1 MVAALGAIVKT
12 AVKSQ
17 VKKVAAD
24 KLMGRGKKKQPQQQK
39 QSSNAEV
46 GGKKGGAIVKAPISA
61 MANIPLAD
69 SVSAISQT
77 PAAGGGV
84 GGSDTILVIK
94 TRVVEIEKILKGSV
108 ALDKKILDQERKQRE
123 KELRTQEES
132 ELETPKD
139 GDEKKVKKKKT
150 KVKLGFLDGLINF
163 IKEVL
168 TGFILVRL
176 IKFLPQLKKIA
187 SILGGALDFFTNIA
201 LGLVDG
207 LGTLLMWGDKAI
219 TGTRNLVKNIFG
231 DKGAEI
237 FDGIVGTIGNLFN
250 TIAILGMTAAAFGS
264 GGKSSKQPKRGP
276 KNKLKRAK
284 QKIKRFTDPK
294 RASKLNRVKN
304 IKKIKVDRLAR
315 VKKFGNLKKFAKAK
329 QFVGKSIDLGKNIV
343 KTGSKLTR
351 TATKGI
357 TTAAKTATTAAKSVA
372 KTATTAAKSVA
383 KTATT
388 AAKTATTTATKLG
401 KTGLKTGLKGLKSL
415 KKVVSP
421 IVKKIPFI
429 GALLDFV
436 LNYFVFKEPLGRA
449 AFMAIGAGLAAWLGG
464 IIGSVIPVGGTLV
477 GAALG
482 GWAGDKLAG
491 ALYDAIFKKK
501 DPKDSPKNKEKKKK
515 TTKTKTVSI
524 SGNNEGY
531 LSMLS
536 SGKRGKIEQ
545 ALYEMRIDSVK
556 TGEAHSDMVGN
567 PKYAG
572 DVDLIMKHGMQ
583 AVEISNGRVTL
594 QKSFKASLTPV
605 DVNSVA
611 SKTNSISKSA
621 SYEDG
626 AEEVIVINSSAPSG
640 GGGETQSNETMPVA
654 TASTGG
660 GDDLTEAL
668 YEGG

>member
-123 KELRTQEES
+123 KKLRTQEES

-372 KTATTAAKSVA
+372 KTATTAAK
-383 KTATT
+383 
-388 AAKTATTTATKLG
+388 TATTTATKLG

-491 ALYDAIFKKK
+491 ALYDSIFKKK
-501 DPKDSPKNKEKKKK
+501 DPKDSPKNKENNKK

-524 SGNNEGY
+524 SGNKEGY

-545 ALYEMRIDSVK
+545 ALFEMRIKSVK
-556 TGEAHSDMVGN
+556 LGEAHSDMVGN
-567 PKYAG
+567 PKYKG
-572 DVDLIMKHGMQ
+572 DVDLIMKHGLQ
-583 AVEISNGRVTL
+583 AVEINGGRVTL
-594 QKSFKASLTPV
+594 QKSFKDSLTPV

-626 AEEVIVINSSAPSG
+626 AEEVIVINSSSPSG